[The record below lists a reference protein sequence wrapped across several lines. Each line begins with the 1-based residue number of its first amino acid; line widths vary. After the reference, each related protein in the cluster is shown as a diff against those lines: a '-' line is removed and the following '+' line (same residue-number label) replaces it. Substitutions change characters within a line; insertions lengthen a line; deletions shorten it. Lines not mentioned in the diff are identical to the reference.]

1 MEDAMICEHIEHT
14 LLKPEA
20 SAEDIIK
27 LCQEA
32 KEHHFFVVCVNSCY
46 VSLAKHLLAG
56 S

>member
-1 MEDAMICEHIEHT
+1 MICEHIEHT

-32 KEHHFFVVCVNSCY
+32 KEHHFWAFASTPAT
-46 VSLAKHLLAG
+46 SLLQNIL
-56 S
+56 